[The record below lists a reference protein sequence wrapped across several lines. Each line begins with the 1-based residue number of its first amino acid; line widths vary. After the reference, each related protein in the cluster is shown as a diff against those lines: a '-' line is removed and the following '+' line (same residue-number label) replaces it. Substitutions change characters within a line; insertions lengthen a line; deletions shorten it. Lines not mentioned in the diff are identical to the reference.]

1 MLQQVVTNTLKT
13 NDRIKSLSKE
23 IGNIKKNLMVI
34 LELKKKKK
42 YKNHN
47 KNPTGLAR

>member
-13 NDRIKSLSKE
+13 NDKIESLSKE

-34 LELKKKKK
+34 FRTKINNTRTTIKILLD
-42 YKNHN
+42 
-47 KNPTGLAR
+47 

>member
-13 NDRIKSLSKE
+13 NDKIESLSKE

-34 LELKKKKK
+34 LELKKKC
-42 YKNHN
+42 KNHN
-47 KNPTGLAR
+47 KNPTGLVR